1 MFVVRSSRRART
13 RRPIARHADVLRAAS
28 FCMVMSSLLR
38 LLEPWEP
45 SFGLVVVFIAA
56 AALFAR
62 GSWRRRVSIARQG
75 AFWTGLLLLYFALH
89 TRVDYYAEHQF
100 FVHRLQHLVL
110 HHLAPLL
117 VMSAY
122 PGSVLRAGMPL
133 AWRML
138 LHHAKRTRAARIAAA
153 VCLNPTFISLAFVVS
168 VVFWLI
174 PSVQFVSML
183 DWRIYLFMNWSV
195 TVSGLLYWWMLLD
208 HRPCPPSRV
217 RPGLRVL
224 SPVITMTPQILVG
237 AIITFSTRDLYP
249 IFTLCGRALDLT
261 PALDQSLG
269 GLIMWVPAAIIET
282 IGGLMALRH
291 MMRLSELPSRKPLA
305 TRRAARAG
313 SGSRAQAQAGTQTGR
328 L

>member
-1 MFVVRSSRRART
+1 
-13 RRPIARHADVLRAAS
+13 
-28 FCMVMSSLLR
+28 MSSLFR

-45 SFGLVVVFIAA
+45 SFGLVAVFIAA

-62 GSWRRRVSIARQG
+62 GCVRQRVSVARQG
-75 AFWTGLLLLYFALH
+75 AFWTGLVLLYLALH
-89 TRVDYYAEHQF
+89 TRVDYYAEHEF

-122 PGSVLRAGMPL
+122 PGSVMRAGLPL
-133 AWRML
+133 AWRMR
-138 LHHAKRTRAARIAAA
+138 LHRAKRTRAARIAGALL
-153 VCLNPTFISLAFVVS
+153 LNPAFISLAFVVS

-174 PSVQFVSML
+174 PSVQFISML

-208 HRPCPPSRV
+208 HRPYPPSRV

-237 AIITFSTRDLYP
+237 AIITFSSRDLYP
-249 IFTLCGRALDLT
+249 IFTLCGRALDLS

-282 IGGLMALRH
+282 IGGMMALRH
-291 MMRLSELPSRKPLA
+291 MMRLSELPSRKPA
-305 TRRAARAG
+305 PARRTARPGARAAA
-313 SGSRAQAQAGTQTGR
+313 QTGP